1 MEKRKIIMDC
11 DPGIDDAI
19 ALAYAAA
26 HPEAFELLAVTTVAG
41 NQTIDIVTRNA
52 LDLSALYKLNVPV
65 AAGMVEPI
73 IREHHT
79 ASEFHGKNGL
89 GDCTIPRADA
99 EPEKEMAVFY
109 IKRLLTELPEGEK
122 VTLICTAP
130 LTNIGLLLKIYPEV
144 KSKIHEIILM
154 GGAVAGG
161 NVTASAEFNIYVDP
175 EAAKI
180 VFKSGLPIV
189 MCGLDVT
196 EKCALTRSQIQKLSQ
211 SQNNQIAK
219 LCGDM
224 AGYSLANGNK
234 FRGQVSIHDAVPYM
248 YLTHP
253 EIFKVQKVVLDVDCS
268 DGESAGR
275 TIADFRWWMH
285 EEEEEN
291 IAVMDADASK
301 FQEYLIEAIYELG
314 EKVK

>member
-1 MEKRKIIMDC
+1 MEKRKIIVDC
-11 DPGIDDAI
+11 DPGIDDSI

-41 NQTIDIVTRNA
+41 NQTIEKVTRNA
-52 LDLSALYKLNVPV
+52 LDVTALFKLNVPV

-73 IREHHT
+73 VRELQT

-109 IKRLLTELPEGEK
+109 IKKLLTELPEGEK

-144 KSKIHEIILM
+144 KAKIQEIVLM
-154 GGAVAGG
+154 GGAIAGG

-175 EAAKI
+175 EAARI

-196 EKCALTRSQIQKLSQ
+196 EKCALTSSQIQKLSQ
-211 SQNNQIAK
+211 SQNKIARF
-219 LCGDM
+219 CGEM
-224 AGYSLANGNK
+224 TGYSLANGNK
-234 FRGQVSIHDAVPYM
+234 FRGKVSIHDAVPYM
-248 YLTHP
+248 YLTHS
-253 EIFKVQKVVLDVDCS
+253 EIFKVEKVALDVDCS
-268 DGESAGR
+268 DGVSAGR
-275 TIADFRWWMH
+275 TIADFRWWMY
-285 EEEEEN
+285 EESEEN
-291 IAVMDADASK
+291 IAVVDVDVAK

>member
-26 HPEAFELLAVTTVAG
+26 NPEAFELLAVTTVAG
-41 NQTIDIVTRNA
+41 NQTIEKVTRNA
-52 LDLSALYKLNVPV
+52 LDLTAFYKLDIPV

-73 IREHHT
+73 VREPQT
-79 ASEFHGKNGL
+79 ASEYHGKNGL
-89 GDCTIPRADA
+89 GDCTIPKSEA
-99 EPEKEMAVFY
+99 EPVKEMAVFY
-109 IKRLLTELPEGEK
+109 IRKLLTELPEGEK

-130 LTNIGLLLKIYPEV
+130 LTNIGILLKIYPEV
-144 KSKIHEIILM
+144 KDKIEEIILM

-175 EAAKI
+175 EAARI
-180 VFKSGLPIV
+180 VFKSGVPVV

-196 EKCALTRSQIQKLSQ
+196 EKCALTASQIQKLSQ
-211 SQNNQIAK
+211 SENNKIAK
-219 LCGDM
+219 LSGDM
-224 AGYSLANGNK
+224 TAYSLENGNK

-253 EIFKVQKVVLDVDCS
+253 EIFRTEKAVLDVDCS
-268 DGESAGR
+268 DGVSAGR
-275 TIADFRWWMH
+275 TIADFRWWLY
-285 EEEEEN
+285 EESEEN
-291 IAVMDADASK
+291 LVVMDADAAK
-301 FQEYLIEAIYELG
+301 FQEYLIEALYELG